1 MSNIKVCRICLGHNT
16 PMYTVTATN
25 LHEFYEKNT
34 NKPLKTDEELSV
46 ACYICYHLLKKCYRF
61 IQCAIKANEVLQK
74 ISNDGTEITEKAIA
88 LIDKPHSFRIF
99 QNTPIDCVV
108 STEVEEN
115 IEVPIVKDE
124 HLDIKRE
131 PALDTTSLAEDEKDI
146 IEPPLP
152 DDSQSFTDS
161 EDDVPLK
168 CISRK
173 TETQVKNKRPTKA
186 IRPIKKVKKAP
197 ALIDAREIVL
207 SLEEQRAQLLA
218 RAQSLNYLHS
228 PHRCT
233 LCYKGFVDLKA
244 YENHKEKHDERSGPF
259 ECEICRM
266 RYRTSRHL
274 RTHVHTCHGRQYACN
289 KCAHRSHTANQA
301 REHEKWHNGYTYE
314 CQLCSQKFRKPT
326 SYLTHMRKRHP
337 TEHVCNIC
345 GDSFVGRHGLLMH
358 RSHLFSIGGKPT
370 SYLTHMRKR
379 HPTEH
384 VCNICGDSFVG
395 RHGLLM
401 KPTSYLTHM
410 RKRHPTEH
418 VCNICG
424 DSFVGRHGLGLK
436 IYFLL
441 RKPTSYLTHMRKRH
455 PTEHVCNIC
464 GDSFVGRHG
473 LLMHK
478 SKAHRLQE
486 KPTPEQEPKFCA
498 DCNIQ
503 FVSLDAWKR
512 HIMSSA
518 KHAVATDAST
528 LCHAC
533 DTRVPGSKL
542 REHLRS
548 HEAER
553 ERAPPNTA
561 ANVRAAP
568 RAPCSQCG
576 ANFVNRSKLQA
587 HIKRIHLGVKYNKN
601 IVCEVCGKK
610 CTSNASLKYHQRTHT
625 GERPF
630 ACSHCGKRF
639 ADNNQ
644 RRIHVRTHTGERPY
658 CCAACGKRFS
668 QKPALNRH
676 YRVHTG
682 AKPYDCQFCAKTFSQ
697 SNSLKLHVNTVHL
710 KIPRAVKKQP
720 AAADA

>member
-1 MSNIKVCRICLGHNT
+1 MSNIKLCRICLGHNT

-34 NKPLKTDEELSV
+34 NKPLKTDGELSV

-88 LIDKPHSFRIF
+88 LIDKPYSFGIF
-99 QNTPIDCVV
+99 QDTPIDFVV
-108 STEVEEN
+108 STEVEES

-131 PALDTTSLAEDEKDI
+131 PALDTTTLAEDEKDI

-173 TETQVKNKRPTKA
+173 TETQVKNKRPTKV

-197 ALIDAREIVL
+197 VLIDAREIVL

-358 RSHLFSIGGKPT
+358 
-370 SYLTHMRKR
+370 
-379 HPTEH
+379 
-384 VCNICGDSFVG
+384 
-395 RHGLLM
+395 
-401 KPTSYLTHM
+401 
-410 RKRHPTEH
+410 
-418 VCNICG
+418 
-424 DSFVGRHGLGLK
+424 
-436 IYFLL
+436 
-441 RKPTSYLTHMRKRH
+441 
-455 PTEHVCNIC
+455 
-464 GDSFVGRHG
+464 
-473 LLMHK
+473 K
-478 SKAHRLQE
+478 SKTHRGQE
-486 KPTPEQEPKFCA
+486 KLTPEQEPKFCA
-498 DCNIQ
+498 DCNIH

-710 KIPRAVKKQP
+710 KIPRAAKKQT
-720 AAADA
+720 AAPDA